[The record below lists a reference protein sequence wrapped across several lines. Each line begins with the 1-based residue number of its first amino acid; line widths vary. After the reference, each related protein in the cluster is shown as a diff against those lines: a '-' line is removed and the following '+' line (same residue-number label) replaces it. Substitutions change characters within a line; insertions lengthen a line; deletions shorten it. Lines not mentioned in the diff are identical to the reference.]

1 MDRPRVIID
10 GRRSYT
16 QNPSRRPRIPARDFI
31 FLFRFFG
38 NKTATLRVFICWT
51 TTMDKYLG
59 DNDIHTRTQFE
70 AMAMPHLD
78 AAYNLAR
85 WLTRNEHDADDLVQ
99 SAYLRAFR
107 FADSFRG
114 GDARAWLLTIV
125 RNTYYTS
132 LRDGQPHLADVS
144 FDEELHGAASEHTDA
159 HAGLDPAAIAARRDT
174 SRTVNRALEQLP
186 QAFREVLVLK
196 EMDDLSYKQ
205 IAQVAEIPIGTV
217 MSRLARARKML
228 LACLGND
235 VRRDTA
241 GD

>member
-1 MDRPRVIID
+1 MD
-10 GRRSYT
+10 T
-16 QNPSRRPRIPARDFI
+16 
-31 FLFRFFG
+31 
-38 NKTATLRVFICWT
+38 
-51 TTMDKYLG
+51 YLG
-59 DNDIHTRTQFE
+59 DEDNNARAQFE

-99 SAYLRAFR
+99 NAYLRAFR
-107 FADSFRG
+107 FAGGFRG

-132 LRDGQPHLADVS
+132 LRDGQPQNADIS
-144 FDEELHGAASEHTDA
+144 FDEELHGGAGAHDENDA
-159 HAGLDPAAIAARRDT
+159 HADMDPARIAARRDT
-174 SRTVNRALEQLP
+174 SRTVNQALEQLP

-196 EMDDLSYKQ
+196 EIDDLSYKQ

-228 LACLGND
+228 LACL
-235 VRRDTA
+235 RPELA
-241 GD
+241 GGQDGL

>member
-1 MDRPRVIID
+1 
-10 GRRSYT
+10 
-16 QNPSRRPRIPARDFI
+16 
-31 FLFRFFG
+31 
-38 NKTATLRVFICWT
+38 
-51 TTMDKYLG
+51 MDKYLG
-59 DNDIHTRTQFE
+59 DHDNHARAQFE
-70 AMAMPHLD
+70 ALAMPHLD

-85 WLTRNEHDADDLVQ
+85 WLTRNQHDADDLVQ

-125 RNTYYTS
+125 RNTYYTA

-144 FDEELHGAASEHTDA
+144 FDEELHGAAAEHADA
-159 HAGLDPAAIAARRDT
+159 QAGLDPAAIAARRDT
-174 SRTVNRALEQLP
+174 SRTVNQALEQLP

-228 LACLGND
+228 LACLRHD
-235 VRRDTA
+235 MA
-241 GD
+241 GE

>member
-1 MDRPRVIID
+1 
-10 GRRSYT
+10 
-16 QNPSRRPRIPARDFI
+16 
-31 FLFRFFG
+31 
-38 NKTATLRVFICWT
+38 
-51 TTMDKYLG
+51 MDKYLG
-59 DNDIHTRTQFE
+59 DKDNHAHAQFE

-132 LRDGQPHLADVS
+132 LRDGQPHQADVS
-144 FDEELHGAASEHTDA
+144 FDEELHGRAASEHADA
-159 HAGLDPAAIAARRDT
+159 QAVLDPAVIAVRRDT
-174 SRTVNRALEQLP
+174 SRTVNLALEQLP

-228 LACLGND
+228 QACL
-235 VRRDTA
+235 RRDMA